1 MANEFKHKTVGSELT
16 QTEFEAVGGHVLDSQ
31 ATGDIIYASSATQL
45 TRLPRGSANDVLTMG
60 GSNIPAWDSTWT
72 PAGHLIPS
80 ADDSYDLGS
89 ASAAWQDLFLEGD
102 ITLTDAGTISTTAGA
117 LSITPASGSAI
128 VLDTST
134 TLDGGVLTF
143 TPSTD
148 DTVVMTAATN
158 GAFSLVTTDNAAAAA
173 NIQITAD
180 GTVDID
186 SAGVVTLDSG
196 AAINIEPASGSA
208 ILLDGTI
215 SIDAGVVTGAT
226 SITSTAFVGNVTG
239 NVSGTAATV
248 TGGTQAAITSTANLV
263 RVGTI
268 GTGVWEGTDV
278 GVAHGG
284 TGVSTLLTNAVLTGN
299 GTSAIQ
305 AESTLLF
312 SSNKLIPTAS
322 AHDAAGTALT
332 MSAGATTAGTTN
344 NIAGGA
350 LTFQGGQ
357 GKGSGAGGDIIFQTA
372 NAGGSGSSLNALAT
386 ALTLSDDLS
395 AAFAGA
401 VTVAGNLTV
410 NGTTT
415 TVDTETLA
423 VEDPLIALATGNN
436 SADAVDIGIYGLY
449 DTSGSQDLY
458 AGLFRDANDSGKWKL
473 FKDNQAAPTT
483 TVNTSGTGYAVGTLV
498 ATLEGNVT
506 GNVTGNA
513 SGTAATVTGSTQAN
527 ITTVANVVEVGALDA
542 GSISSNFGNI
552 NIGAS
557 TFDTTGAVSTGNL
570 SPAGDVAIA
579 DGKVIKLGGT
589 RPADDEPATGGAS
602 GNNTGYGIVVLFDA
616 GAAVAIGDAV
626 SIGADGRV
634 IKTVADAT
642 GTLSGPCIGVATTAA
657 GSADD
662 DVYVM
667 THGVFRHDD
676 WNFGTKGQA
685 VYIEEADPG
694 DLSIT
699 APNDDGDY
707 AQRVGVAITDDV
719 LLVMPSIDVIEHTG
733 A

>member
-16 QTEFEAVGGHVLDSQ
+16 QTEFEAVGGHVFDSQ
-31 ATGDIIYASSATQL
+31 ATGDIPYASSATQL
-45 TRLPRGSANDVLTMG
+45 TRLPRGSANQLLHMG
-60 GSNIPAWDSTWT
+60 GSNIPEWS
-72 PAGHLIPS
+72 
-80 ADDSYDLGS
+80 
-89 ASAAWQDLFLEGD
+89 
-102 ITLTDAGTISTTAGA
+102 
-117 LSITPASGSAI
+117 SAI
-128 VLDTST
+128 TATTIDATTDFTVGST
-134 TLDGGVLTF
+134 VITDDVITF
-143 TPSTD
+143 TPTAS
-148 DTVVMTAATN
+148 DTVTMTAATN
-158 GAFSLVTTDNAAAAA
+158 GAFSLVTVDAAAAAA

-186 SAGVVTLDSG
+186 SAGVLTLDSG

-226 SITSTAFVGNVTG
+226 SITSTVFVGNLTGNASGTAATVTGATQSAITAVGTLGSIDIDGGAIDGVTIGTNSAVTELQVDYINANASTLTITDSSDTGDLATLAVTTHGATTLTTVDDDATAAHLVLDVDGNIELDSATGIVTIEDGGTEVLRFTESNSGDVTIKLVTNGKDLIFTDNGDAAGLTIKDAQGGIVVPGEVMTTKISYTDGDDAMTIADGGGVTFAQNVTMSGNLTVNGTTTTVDTATLAVEDPLIALATGNDADSLDVGFYGKYVDSGTKYAGLFRDADDSDKWKLFATTGNSHEVPGTTVNTGTGFTLGTLVASAFEGDLTGDVTG
-239 NVSGTAATV
+239 NTSGTAATV
-248 TGGTQAAITSTANLV
+248 TGGTQAAIT
-263 RVGTI
+263 
-268 GTGVWEGTDV
+268 
-278 GVAHGG
+278 
-284 TGVSTLLTNAVLTGN
+284 
-299 GTSAIQ
+299 
-305 AESTLLF
+305 
-312 SSNKLIPTAS
+312 
-322 AHDAAGTALT
+322 
-332 MSAGATTAGTTN
+332 
-344 NIAGGA
+344 
-350 LTFQGGQ
+350 
-357 GKGSGAGGDIIFQTA
+357 
-372 NAGGSGSSLNALAT
+372 
-386 ALTLSDDLS
+386 
-395 AAFAGA
+395 
-401 VTVAGNLTV
+401 
-410 NGTTT
+410 
-415 TVDTETLA
+415 
-423 VEDPLIALATGNN
+423 
-436 SADAVDIGIYGLY
+436 
-449 DTSGSQDLY
+449 
-458 AGLFRDANDSGKWKL
+458 
-473 FKDNQAAPTT
+473 
-483 TVNTSGTGYAVGTLV
+483 
-498 ATLEGNVT
+498 
-506 GNVTGNA
+506 
-513 SGTAATVTGSTQAN
+513 
-527 ITTVANVVEVGALDA
+527 TVANVTEVGALDA
-542 GSISSNFGNI
+542 GSITSNFSNI
-552 NIGAS
+552 NIGSS

-694 DLSIT
+694 DLSLT

>member
-186 SAGVVTLDSG
+186 SAGVLTLDSG

-263 RVGTI
+263 TVGTI

-386 ALTLSDDLS
+386 ALTLRDDLS

-401 VTVAGNLTV
+401 VTVA
-410 NGTTT
+410 
-415 TVDTETLA
+415 
-423 VEDPLIALATGNN
+423 
-436 SADAVDIGIYGLY
+436 
-449 DTSGSQDLY
+449 
-458 AGLFRDANDSGKWKL
+458 
-473 FKDNQAAPTT
+473 
-483 TVNTSGTGYAVGTLV
+483 
-498 ATLEGNVT
+498 
-506 GNVTGNA
+506 
-513 SGTAATVTGSTQAN
+513 
-527 ITTVANVVEVGALDA
+527 
-542 GSISSNFGNI
+542 
-552 NIGAS
+552 
-557 TFDTTGAVSTGNL
+557 
-570 SPAGDVAIA
+570 
-579 DGKVIKLGGT
+579 
-589 RPADDEPATGGAS
+589 
-602 GNNTGYGIVVLFDA
+602 
-616 GAAVAIGDAV
+616 
-626 SIGADGRV
+626 
-634 IKTVADAT
+634 
-642 GTLSGPCIGVATTAA
+642 
-657 GSADD
+657 
-662 DVYVM
+662 
-667 THGVFRHDD
+667 
-676 WNFGTKGQA
+676 
-685 VYIEEADPG
+685 
-694 DLSIT
+694 
-699 APNDDGDY
+699 
-707 AQRVGVAITDDV
+707 
-719 LLVMPSIDVIEHTG
+719 
-733 A
+733 